1 MTLGQKLRE
10 FRKKA
15 GLSQEQLAEKLEENA
30 LHNVEELNHKAKLD
44 AKEKRYK
51 RGKK

>member
-1 MTLGQKLRE
+1 M
-10 FRKKA
+10 FVI
-15 GLSQEQLAEKLEENA
+15 EKLEENA
-30 LHNVEELNHKAKLD
+30 IHNVEELNRDAKQK